1 MLWFD
6 DCMYNTRVNMNKLDM
21 NIYILEFIYIYMN
34 MHLQVDARFSVD
46 SIRSPLG
53 KLELLLSV
61 ATGIG
66 FGGVCLVVLPDKASP
81 ASSSFSSS
89 RCHWGRFFSLL
100 LRIYFL

>member
-1 MLWFD
+1 
-6 DCMYNTRVNMNKLDM
+6 
-21 NIYILEFIYIYMN
+21 MN

-53 KLELLLSV
+53 KFELLLSV

-66 FGGVCLVVLPDKASP
+66 FGGVCLVVLPDNASP

-89 RCHWGRFFSLL
+89 RCHWGRFFLTTLTNLL
-100 LRIYFL
+100 SISSDCISCMY

>member
-1 MLWFD
+1 
-6 DCMYNTRVNMNKLDM
+6 
-21 NIYILEFIYIYMN
+21 MN

-53 KLELLLSV
+53 KFELLLSV

-66 FGGVCLVVLPDKASP
+66 FGVFVLSSCPTKLRLLLLLFLLLDVIGVV
-81 ASSSFSSS
+81 
-89 RCHWGRFFSLL
+89 FFSLL

>member
-1 MLWFD
+1 
-6 DCMYNTRVNMNKLDM
+6 
-21 NIYILEFIYIYMN
+21 MN

-53 KLELLLSV
+53 KFELLLSV

-66 FGGVCLVVLPDKASP
+66 VGGVSLVVLPDKASP

-89 RCHWGRFFSLL
+89 RCHWGRLFSHYSYEFTSYKL
-100 LRIYFL
+100 